1 MQVFRS
7 IKWDTPNN
15 TRSDKHLTNI
25 TVSDRLC
32 FGDHKITL
40 AEIEDEQ
47 ARNLEDGQKTY
58 NALIPLAVPGSQ
70 KGKEKKARMD
80 DAFFA

>member
-32 FGDHKITL
+32 FGDHAIGFVKRFRI
-40 AEIEDEQ
+40 
-47 ARNLEDGQKTY
+47 
-58 NALIPLAVPGSQ
+58 VS
-70 KGKEKKARMD
+70 EKYGNRRRRFGLRFNFVAGICNYELSC
-80 DAFFA
+80 